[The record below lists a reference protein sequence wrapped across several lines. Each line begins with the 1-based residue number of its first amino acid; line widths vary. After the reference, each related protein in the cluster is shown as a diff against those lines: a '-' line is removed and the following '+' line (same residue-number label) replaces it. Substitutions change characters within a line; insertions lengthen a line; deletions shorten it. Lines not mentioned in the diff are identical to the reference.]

1 MVVAGTGTG
10 QILAMGVLPPPVTTL
25 SGSDLESLGGEARWI
40 ADGFLLV
47 IDFLKLAFASVL
59 SVLCSFGAWCLLNP
73 KPAGQ
78 APPAPTPKPTAKS
91 KSKAKAAA
99 KGKGLAKPKKV
110 MKRPAAALKSDT
122 EVPGDEAVEEAGEP
136 VTVKNDNEKAS
147 KKSKNEKAAAES
159 ANSAADT
166 CPPAEVP
173 SDSSGAARKK
183 PASAKG
189 KAAAK
194 ASHVMHRPASSAAA
208 AAARGSSGPGRPLLQ
223 LQDLA
228 ACFYCPCAG
237 GRSVSSVYYYGEKR
251 GIFGVK
257 VNGKEAFAAIH

>member
-25 SGSDLESLGGEARWI
+25 SGSDPESLGGEARWI

-73 KPAGQ
+73 RPAGQ

-183 PASAKG
+183 PASAK
-189 KAAAK
+189 AK

>member
-1 MVVAGTGTG
+1 MPGACLI
-10 QILAMGVLPPPVTTL
+10 QSLP
-25 SGSDLESLGGEARWI
+25 ARPHQHQ
-40 ADGFLLV
+40 LRSQRQSQSQ
-47 IDFLKLAFASVL
+47 K
-59 SVLCSFGAWCLLNP
+59 
-73 KPAGQ
+73 Q
-78 APPAPTPKPTAKS
+78 
-91 KSKAKAAA
+91 AKAAA

-110 MKRPAAALKSDT
+110 MKRAAALKSDT

-183 PASAKG
+183 PASAK
-189 KAAAK
+189 AK